1 MVQEIMEISLL
12 SSFFFTIQLSL
23 NYSSVFL
30 DHEQFLLRRL
40 IFLYIWYLEKPNT
53 DPFSLC
59 KLCGKVVSSL
69 TQSNP
74 PSYESHVANLYPSLS
89 SAILLGSRG
98 VDLPHI
104 SNRLET
110 LTTARTLQPLEA
122 LADTDIA
129 AFLRNERENAIIT
142 AIEDSKRRV
151 SIKTCYY

>member
-1 MVQEIMEISLL
+1 MFPFPQGNHFFHFFPPYYFSYKLCFPSPQCNLFLQYFFSL
-12 SSFFFTIQLSL
+12 FFLQADLT
-23 NYSSVFL
+23 YSS
-30 DHEQFLLRRL
+30 H
-40 IFLYIWYLEKPNT
+40 
-53 DPFSLC
+53 
-59 KLCGKVVSSL
+59 
-69 TQSNP
+69 
-74 PSYESHVANLYPSLS
+74 

-142 AIEDSKRRV
+142 AIEDSKHRVIIIMIIIMIIIIIIVLSSRHRRYIV
-151 SIKTCYY
+151 